1 MYWQPICLMKKGNLS
16 PNNMNT
22 WHKIFTTSNMAEAS
36 IIQGLLEQNQIP
48 VQQLNKLDS
57 SYLNFG
63 DIEIY
68 VPVHLKDTA
77 AQLVQQSL
85 LN

>member
-1 MYWQPICLMKKGNLS
+1 M
-16 PNNMNT
+16 
-22 WHKIFTTSNMAEAS
+22 
-36 IIQGLLEQNQIP
+36 LEENEIP
-48 VQQLNKLDS
+48 VQVLNKLDS

-68 VPVHLKDTA
+68 VPAHLKDIA
-77 AQLVQQSL
+77 NDLLQKAL

>member
-1 MYWQPICLMKKGNLS
+1 MKQ
-16 PNNMNT
+16 
-22 WHKIFTTSNMAEAS
+22 WHLLFKTREYTEAS
-36 IIQGLLEQNQIP
+36 IIQGMLEENEIP
-48 VQQLNKLDS
+48 VQVLNKLDS

-68 VPVHLKDTA
+68 VPAHLKELANDLLQKA
-77 AQLVQQSL
+77 L

>member
-1 MYWQPICLMKKGNLS
+1 MKQ
-16 PNNMNT
+16 
-22 WHKIFTTSNMAEAS
+22 WHLLFKTREYTQAS
-36 IIQGLLEQNQIP
+36 IIQGMLEENEIP
-48 VQQLNKLDS
+48 VQVLNKLDS

-68 VPVHLKDTA
+68 VPAHLKELANDLLQKA
-77 AQLVQQSL
+77 L

>member
-1 MYWQPICLMKKGNLS
+1 MNHWFKIYSS
-16 PNNMNT
+16 PNLPQ
-22 WHKIFTTSNMAEAS
+22 AS
-36 IIQGLLEQNQIP
+36 IVKGMLEENNVP
-48 VQQLNKLDS
+48 VMLVNKQDS

-68 VPVHLKDTA
+68 VPAHLKEIA
-77 AQLVQQSL
+77 HHLMEKSL

>member
-1 MYWQPICLMKKGNLS
+1 MQKWQ
-16 PNNMNT
+16 
-22 WHKIFTTSNMAEAS
+22 KIFSTRNYAEAS
-36 IIQGLLEQNQIP
+36 IIQGLLAENEIP
-48 VQQLNKLDS
+48 VQVLNKQDS

-68 VPVHLKDTA
+68 VPTHLEAVAK
-77 AQLVQQSL
+77 QLIEKAL